1 METDSDSAEISK
13 YFIYF
18 LSVFIIVLLI
28 VIYVQGH
35 ANVKKGEFADTDCY
49 MRLNRVVQL
58 YESGKW
64 YDSNYARSNAPYGV
78 NLHWTRPLDVLL
90 LTGALIAKPFVGF
103 KTGLFWWG
111 VIISPFLLAASVLFL
126 PWAFRPILEASAS
139 NIVSILLLF
148 QVGTLGQYYVGRP
161 DHHSLLG
168 FLFIILVGII
178 LRIIQGSFNK
188 TMCYLAAIIGAISVW
203 IHIESMMFIF
213 LSFLVFGIFWIFKDE
228 DFINKNIHY
237 SAALVVF
244 TAVALV
250 LERPWY
256 DLTSIEYDKISIAH
270 LFIIGLISLF
280 WVIVFYFRHN
290 TVFAERGRTWRFS
303 IASFAAIIVVLCV
316 WLFFPG
322 FYRGG
327 YADIDP
333 RIVPIWLDNINEVL
347 SPLRGEFLMP
357 LISLLGSAIV
367 GTSYIV
373 FILWKKPN
381 AEIKGWIFVLAG
393 ILLFA
398 TAGIFSRRLLPYGNI
413 ITLAPLAALLSVVL
427 RWESAYFK
435 HFSTIIISFVRPF
448 TIMAFG
454 AGFLLIGYGF
464 QNIIGAA
471 PVTNKTDMIAPLS
484 QMCNELN
491 KLSAKQKH
499 PSRIL
504 AFIDYGPEIL
514 YRTNYEV
521 IATPYHC
528 NAQGILDAYWIMT
541 ATSDEKAH
549 TLVHQRGIDMILVS
563 NKSTEEQYYATA
575 PKQSTLYERLRKDSI
590 MNWVKEIPLPQPLSS
605 SYRLFR
611 VVG

>member
-1 METDSDSAEISK
+1 METNSDSAEISK

-18 LSVFIIVLLI
+18 LSLFVVVVLMVL
-28 VIYVQGH
+28 YLQGH
-35 ANVKKGEFADTDCY
+35 AKVNRGELADTDCY
-49 MRLNRVVQL
+49 TRLNRVVQL
-58 YESGKW
+58 QESGKW
-64 YDSNYARSNAPYGV
+64 YDSTNYRSNAPYGV
-78 NLHWTRPLDVLL
+78 NLQWTRPLDVLL
-90 LTGALIAKPFVGF
+90 LTGALLAKPFVDF

-126 PWAFRPILEASAS
+126 PWAFRPILGASTS
-139 NIVSILLLF
+139 NFISILFLF
-148 QVGTLGQYYVGRP
+148 QVGTLGQYYIGRS
-161 DHHSLLG
+161 DHHSLLC
-168 FLFIILVGII
+168 FMFIISTGLII
-178 LRIIQGSFNK
+178 RIIQGSFNK
-188 TMCYLAAIIGAISVW
+188 TICYLAGMMGAISMW
-203 IHIESMMFIF
+203 IHVESMMLIF
-213 LSFLVFGIFWIFKDE
+213 LSFLSLGIFWIFEDE
-228 DFINKNIHY
+228 DFVKKNMHY
-237 SAALVVF
+237 SAAIFLF
-244 TAVALV
+244 TFAALI
-250 LERPWY
+250 LERPWH
-256 DLTSIEYDKISIAH
+256 DLTSIEYDKISIVH
-270 LFIIGLISLF
+270 LFIFGLVSLF
-280 WVIVFYFRHN
+280 WVIVFYFRQN
-290 TVFAERGRTWRFS
+290 TVFFERGRTWRFS
-303 IASFAAIIVVLCV
+303 IASLAAIIVVLCV

-333 RIVPIWLDNINEVL
+333 RIVPIWLDNISEVL
-347 SPLRGEFLMP
+347 SPLSRDLLIP
-357 LISLLGSAIV
+357 LIQLLGSAIV
-367 GTSYIV
+367 GISYIV

-398 TAGIFSRRLLPYGNI
+398 SAGMFSRRLLPYGNI
-413 ITLAPLAALLSVVL
+413 ITLAPLAALLGVVL
-427 RWESAYFK
+427 QWESAYFK

-454 AGFLLIGYGF
+454 AGFLLIGYGC

-471 PVTNKTDMIAPLS
+471 PVTKKTDMIAPLS

-491 KLSAKQKH
+491 KLSATQTH
-499 PSRIL
+499 PARIL

-521 IATPYHC
+521 IATPYHR

-549 TLVHQRGIDMILVS
+549 ALVLQRGIDMILVS

-575 PKQSTLYERLRKDSI
+575 PKQSTLYERLRKDSTVD
-590 MNWVKEIPLPQPLSS
+590 WVKEIPLPHPLSS